1 MSIAPWPFYDSEQ
14 VEAVSNVLISGKVNK
29 WTGNLCHEFENE
41 FSNFCNSKYSISV
54 ANGTLALYAA
64 YSALGL
70 KDGDEIITTPRT
82 FIATASTALM
92 FGAKPVFAD
101 VDLNSGCITAETIK
115 PLINSKT
122 KIISV
127 VHLGG
132 WPARM
137 EEICNLARK
146 KNIRILEDCSQAHGA
161 MINGQSVGSFGDI
174 AVWSFCQDKIIT
186 TGGEGGMINTSD
198 ENLYQKLWSIRD
210 HGKTLEALQRENQKG
225 FKWLHDSYGLNFRL
239 TEMQSAI
246 GLIQLKRLKKWTK
259 LRERNALIIAE
270 GIKKFDSVR
279 VPLPEKNLTHA
290 WYKFYAYIKK
300 EKLKK
305 DWNRDR
311 IISET
316 LKIGMPAFS
325 GSCSEIYKERC
336 FKDLGLTPESSL
348 INAKI
353 LGESSLMFL
362 VHPTIEIDQINRYK
376 DAIKEVLEK
385 ASK

>member
-1 MSIAPWPFYDSEQ
+1 MSIAPWPFYDSEE

-29 WTGNLCHEFENE
+29 WTGNLCHEFENK

-64 YSALGL
+64 YLALGL
-70 KDGDEIITTPRT
+70 KEGDEIITTPRT

-101 VDLNSGCITAETIK
+101 VDLNSGCITPESIK

-122 KIISV
+122 KGISV

-132 WPARM
+132 WPAKM
-137 EEICNLARK
+137 NEICNLAREN
-146 KNIRILEDCSQAHGA
+146 NIWILEDCSQAHGA
-161 MINGQSVGSFGDI
+161 MINGQSVGSFGDV

-198 ENLYQKLWSIRD
+198 KNLYERLWSIRD
-210 HGKTLEALQRENQKG
+210 HGKTLQALQRENQKG

-246 GLIQLKRLKKWTK
+246 GLIQLKRLRKWTQ
-259 LRERNALIIAE
+259 LRERNALMITE
-270 GIKKFDSVR
+270 EIKSIKSVR
-279 VPLPEKNLTHA
+279 VPLPESDITHA
-290 WYKFYAYIKK
+290 WYKFYAYVDNK
-300 EKLKK
+300 KLKK
-305 DWNRDR
+305 DWDRDK
-311 IISET
+311 IILEIIK
-316 LKIGMPAFS
+316 LGMPAFS

-336 FKDLGLTPESSL
+336 FKDLGLTPEL
-348 INAKI
+348 DLTNAKI
-353 LGESSLMFL
+353 LGESSLMFQ
-362 VHPTIEIDQINRYK
+362 VHPTIKVDQMKRYK
-376 DAIKEVLEK
+376 NVIKEVLEK
-385 ASK
+385 ASY